1 MTQQPETMTIPCV
14 GTNNVD
20 LLRIPIHFKA
30 ANTLTLVDTGS
41 VASLLAERVFRKI
54 SEVCTKE
61 ETTFS
66 SFVSA
71 GGHPIEICGCFR
83 TPIKLPGYQ
92 TTHQF
97 YVIKT
102 LQEDCILGWNFLS
115 QHTTSFSGSRKLL
128 TIGKRSSGSDCLQR
142 VHSQPTLDTL
152 RSTLQRR
159 TNTHRSNYKNMQT
172 LRLTSSLC

>member
-1 MTQQPETMTIPCV
+1 MYNLGIDDYRPPELPFDYEFTAGNMTQQPETMTIPCV

-83 TPIKLPGYQ
+83 IP
-92 TTHQF
+92 TH
-97 YVIKT
+97 
-102 LQEDCILGWNFLS
+102 
-115 QHTTSFSGSRKLL
+115 H
-128 TIGKRSSGSDCLQR
+128 
-142 VHSQPTLDTL
+142 
-152 RSTLQRR
+152 
-159 TNTHRSNYKNMQT
+159 
-172 LRLTSSLC
+172 